1 MSTQQTPPPPT
12 QSYGQPYYGMPALPS
27 LNGELI
33 VFMLVW
39 VIIFIIT
46 LASDTVG
53 WPQFVTL
60 TVWLAAA
67 YIISR
72 GVAKAGKVLEGR

>member
-1 MSTQQTPPPPT
+1 
-12 QSYGQPYYGMPALPS
+12 MPSLPS

-46 LASDTVG
+46 LASDTVD

-72 GVAKAGKVLEGR
+72 GIAKAGKVLEGR